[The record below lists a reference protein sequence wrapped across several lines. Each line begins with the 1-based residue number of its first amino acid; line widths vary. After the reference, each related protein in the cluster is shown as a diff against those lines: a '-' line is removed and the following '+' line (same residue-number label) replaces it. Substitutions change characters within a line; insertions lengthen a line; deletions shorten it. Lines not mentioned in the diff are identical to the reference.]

1 MKNLLLKLTVLVLAL
16 TMAMGLVACGDKE
29 TDDAQVTGTFKYRLA
44 SEIREKLD
52 DNGEVVKDEEG
63 EPVMETYKYYVI
75 TGFEVSSEDALK
87 MAEGD
92 FSTVGK
98 YRVLAKEKA
107 EDGSNTAFPKTGRDL
122 GENNDYPVEEIEGG
136 AFTNQVIFKEIYV
149 GDNIKK
155 IGEGAFAGC
164 TNLEKIT
171 LPFLGEEVGATNSA
185 RVFGHIFGASATGDN
200 NVTVTAKVHERKD
213 DAGSSIL
220 SETDVTFTVPQSLK
234 TVDLSSSNMESVSEC
249 AFYGM
254 SMIKSVVLPSTVKEV
269 ESHAFSGCSSLVSFD
284 LGNIETVYEYAFSGC
299 SSLNTIDFK
308 NVKTIKAG
316 AFEGCSNLFKKM
328 LNFDN
333 DSGILELPAS
343 VISIGKNAFSGCSS
357 ITKLDLS
364 KTAVLVIEEGAFK
377 NITELKEVVLKD
389 GTKVRTGAFI
399 GCTELKEENVKGS
412 YVNEPMAF
420 DFIDYVLE

>member
-52 DNGEVVKDEEG
+52 DNGEVVKDEDG

-171 LPFLGEEVGATNSA
+171 LPFVGEEVGATNSA

-269 ESHAFSGCSSLVSFD
+269 ESHAFYGCSSLVSFD

-328 LNFDN
+328 LNFGN
-333 DSGILELPAS
+333 DSGILKLPAS

-364 KTAVLVIEEGAFK
+364 ETAVLVIEEGAFK